1 MFLQNTMNIS
11 FLKQLT
17 LSEQTILTHY
27 QAAGE
32 SDSYTVQVYI

>member
-11 FLKQLT
+11 FLKQT
-17 LSEQTILTHY
+17 THSAQTFLTHY
-27 QAAGE
+27 QADEE